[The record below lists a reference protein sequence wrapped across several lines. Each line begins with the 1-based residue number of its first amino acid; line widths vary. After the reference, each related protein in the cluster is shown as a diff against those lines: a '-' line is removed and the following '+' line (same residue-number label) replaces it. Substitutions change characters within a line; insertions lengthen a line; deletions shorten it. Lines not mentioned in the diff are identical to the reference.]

1 MAKLQ
6 RIFTPDENDSPF
18 VVSLKKAV
26 HASLA
31 TRYTDSQIRTFMLEA
46 AALDPRMK
54 LRGCITADIWDSVA
68 SKLTRHFESNEPQ
81 PLSVKVEPGTKAK
94 PSDDSPPPAKKSL
107 MEDVLDD
114 EEDEVMFVS
123 ESKLTPQEMAAS
135 ELAAYRK
142 LPKLPSNANP
152 LSFWREQSLNLPGLT
167 ELATK
172 YMVVQATSV
181 PAERVF
187 STAGDIVT
195 AERACLDPEQVDA
208 LIFLKKNMESSSV
221 NWNSQVH

>member
-1 MAKLQ
+1 
-6 RIFTPDENDSPF
+6 
-18 VVSLKKAV
+18 
-26 HASLA
+26 
-31 TRYTDSQIRTFMLEA
+31 
-46 AALDPRMK
+46 
-54 LRGCITADIWDSVA
+54 
-68 SKLTRHFESNEPQ
+68 
-81 PLSVKVEPGTKAK
+81 
-94 PSDDSPPPAKKSL
+94 

-114 EEDEVMFVS
+114 DADEVLFVA

-142 LPKLPSNANP
+142 LPKLPSNANH

-187 STAGDIVT
+187 STAGDIIT
-195 AERACLDPEQVDA
+195 AECACLDPEQVEV